1 MATCAFREILVLKEL
16 VDEFYESESGV
27 CYLAD
32 NGEDFK
38 KDFQW
43 NSKTESKV
51 RTTEAR
57 SYKDKWQVASL
68 MGSQHIQTESGIVF
82 NAPFARHEGFSNSE
96 PRDRVTGT
104 VVKRP
109 IGSDKFILAEGNWY
123 SDYEYNDNNV
133 HTLDETGSAIVQGKF
148 YENPDEE
155 NADFAIGAPNADR
168 YQGRVYLC
176 EKCFKEGRRFN
187 RKTYQPDEPQMGERF
202 GSALAAVKISKGAEL
217 DDLVVGAPLYSTTR
231 YGSIGRVVIFQN
243 GDSKQKKVLESPNR
257 VPRGRFG
264 FVIANL
270 GDIDADGHGDFAVGA
285 PGINSVFVYFGHPDF
300 EFGAPQEI
308 KGSGSGFGYSLS
320 KNLIDVDGNGANDF
334 AVGAPF
340 DNSVSLYKTRKVVS
354 FTPSVTIR
362 PSEIDGAVKEF
373 EVTFTI
379 ELDDK
384 QSDQRIYAS
393 INLEKSSKFEPE
405 SITKFEVEKRT
416 EEIVT
421 LRARNNNFVPK
432 DSSIKSFWINGNV
445 TFDLNCFDS
454 SVACPR
460 INIKSSSDNMTKLQE
475 PNQIIHFFRKR
486 IDLRHECKSD
496 PNNPDNCDCDLKST
510 KTDRQKK
517 LSIVVG
523 DTRNEWLDFDLD
535 LTNDG
540 SEPAYD
546 VVVKFNMDFPM
557 PIPTMNG
564 RNCTRAGTGS
574 GESGVSTCRNLAFE
588 DCTVNTPIW
597 FVLYREV
604 K

>member
-1 MATCAFREILVLKEL
+1 MYVANSDHLSSFTFSLDDEMSHKNHRNFFGSTVTIHDDNVATCAFREILALKTL
-16 VDEFYESESGV
+16 NVFYESESGV
-27 CYLAD
+27 CYTAKI
-32 NGEDFK
+32 GEDFK
-38 KDFQW
+38 EDFQW
-43 NSKTESKV
+43 RWFNSESKV
-51 RTTEAR
+51 KTVEEYT
-57 SYKDKWQVASL
+57 YKNKWQVASL
-68 MGSQHIQTESGIVF
+68 MGPQHIQTESGIIF
-82 NAPFARHEGFSNSE
+82 NAPFARHKDFKKG
-96 PRDRVTGT
+96 DRVTGT
-104 VVKRP
+104 IVKKP
-109 IGSDKFILAEGNWY
+109 NGDSKFIMAEGNWN
-123 SDYEYNDNNV
+123 SDYENSATNV

-148 YENPDEE
+148 YENPDEDF
-155 NADFAIGAPNADR
+155 ADFAIGAPNADR

-176 EKCFKEGRRFN
+176 EKCFKEGRFG
-187 RKTYQPDEPQMGERF
+187 RKTYQADEPQMGERF

-243 GDSKQKKVLESPNR
+243 GDSNQKKVLESPNNR

-270 GDIDADGHGDFAVGA
+270 GDIDGDGFGDFAVGA
-285 PGINSVFVYFGHPDF
+285 PGINSVFVYFGHPNF

-320 KNLIDVDGNGANDF
+320 KNLIDVDDNGANDF

-362 PSEIDGAVKEF
+362 PSEIDGAVKGF
-373 EVTFTI
+373 NVTFTI
-379 ELDDK
+379 ELDGE
-384 QSDQRIYAS
+384 QSDQKIYATIS
-393 INLEKSSKFEPE
+393 LEKSSKFEPE
-405 SITKFEVEKRT
+405 SITKFGVEKET
-416 EEIVT
+416 KKNVT

-432 DSSIKSFWINGNV
+432 DSSIKSFWINGIV
-445 TFDLNCFDS
+445 TFDLGCFQS

-460 INIKSSSDNMTKLQE
+460 INIKSSSDSMTKLQE
-475 PNQIIHFFRKR
+475 PNQITHSFRKR

-510 KTDRQKK
+510 KTALQKN

-546 VVVKFNMDFPM
+546 VVVKFSF
-557 PIPTMNG
+557 
-564 RNCTRAGTGS
+564 S
-574 GESGVSTCRNLAFE
+574 GN
-588 DCTVNTPIW
+588 
-597 FVLYREV
+597 
-604 K
+604 